1 MNILDE
7 VLDRRAA
14 RDYVKSVR
22 RELARPWYEGS
33 QEPGA
38 EVGRSLGLALAASSL
53 VLGVGL
59 ALHAVFGGD

>member
-1 MNILDE
+1 MNVLDE

-14 RDYVKSVR
+14 REYVKSMR

-33 QEPGA
+33 REPGA
-38 EVGRSLGLALAASSL
+38 DVGRSLGLALTASSL

-59 ALHAVFGGD
+59 ALYAAFGGD